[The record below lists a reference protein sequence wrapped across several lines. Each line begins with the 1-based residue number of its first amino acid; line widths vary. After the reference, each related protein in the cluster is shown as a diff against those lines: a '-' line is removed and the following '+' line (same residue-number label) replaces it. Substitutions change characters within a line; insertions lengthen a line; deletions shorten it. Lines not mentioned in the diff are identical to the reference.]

1 MHPYLFFAIHHA
13 LVLSVV
19 AFFILFAASKANGFV
34 KLLGNV
40 LGYLLLV
47 VALLCILCAA
57 TAPMFG
63 GHPFGLTMMD
73 HMHPGHR
80 THRRRD
86 RHRDHFLDNRPENNT
101 CPPCETAR
109 AAALE

>member
-63 GHPFGLTMMD
+63 GHPFGLIMMD
-73 HMHPGHR
+73 HMRPGMVPGWGHP
-80 THRRRD
+80 
-86 RHRDHFLDNRPENNT
+86 PE
-101 CPPCETAR
+101 PPPGP
-109 AAALE
+109 LPGQPPGK